1 MKNHSNCSKCGSSN
15 ILKIEGQQGLFG
27 TGNIIPIESTFKRKS
42 VKVNRYVCCACGFSE
57 EWIDMQDIPLLEEK
71 FR

>member
-1 MKNHSNCSKCGSSN
+1 MKNQSKCPKCGSSN
-15 ILKIEGQQGLFG
+15 ILKIEGQQGPFG

-42 VKVNRYVCCACGFSE
+42 VKVNRYVCCDCGFSE
-57 EWIDMQDIPLLEEK
+57 EWIDTQDIPVLEER

>member
-1 MKNHSNCSKCGSSN
+1 MKNNNKCAKCGSSN
-15 ILKIEGQQGLFG
+15 ILKIAGKQGLYG
-27 TGNIIPIESTFKRKS
+27 TGNIIPIESTFIRKS

-57 EWIDMQDIPLLEEK
+57 EWIDMQDIPLLEDK